1 MSNLPVEGVL
11 LVGSIL
17 VFLGILTSKI
27 SSLWGIPVLLTV
39 LTMSMLAGSDGIGHI
54 AFNDPYAAQ
63 ILGSITLSIIL
74 FHGGLDTK
82 FSEVK
87 NVLGPGLIL
96 STLGVLL
103 TTVILGIIIY
113 FINDFSLYES
123 MLMGTIVASTDA
135 AAVFSILKSF
145 NLKLKNNLKPILELE
160 SGSNDAMAYFLMIFF
175 ISLIRN
181 NIKLS
186 VLGCITIFFQE
197 MIIGGLLGICMGIAI
212 KYIVIN
218 IKLNNEAFYPSIT
231 LAMMIF
237 TYSFTNFIHGNGF
250 LSVYI
255 AGIILGKEEF
265 VRKERLLWFFSSMS
279 WGMQMIM
286 FIVLGLLVFPKQIP
300 QIAIE
305 GMFISIALM
314 FIARPL
320 SVFIS
325 FAFHKNFSIN
335 DKLFLSWVGLRGATS
350 IVFAT
355 FPMIYQLN
363 NSNKMFNIVYFV
375 VISSAVLQ
383 GMTIPFM
390 ARKLNLIE
398 SNEM

>member
-54 AFNDPYAAQ
+54 EFNDPYAAQ

-103 TTVILGIIIY
+103 TTIILGIIIY

-186 VLGCITIFFQE
+186 LLGCITIFFQE
-197 MIIGGLLGICMGIAI
+197 MIIGGLLGVCMGLAI
-212 KYIVIN
+212 KYIVMN
-218 IKLNNEAFYPSIT
+218 VKLNNEAFYPSIT

-237 TYSFTNFIHGNGF
+237 TYSFTSFIHGNGF

-255 AGIILGKEEF
+255 AGIMLGKEEF

-300 QIAIE
+300 QVAIE
-305 GMFISIALM
+305 GMFISIALI

-325 FAFHKNFSIN
+325 FLFHKKFSIN

-390 ARKLNLIE
+390 ARKLDLIE
-398 SNEM
+398 NNEM